1 MAPTWAGP
9 GLLSFPFARKSIRF
23 LIFGSFLLVPPVK
36 RSNGSIIELGTATIR
51 TNDISYNSQ
60 KPDISYTDNWY
71 KNETGHFVQK
81 TFRTKLN

>member
-1 MAPTWAGP
+1 MLGFWSHFVT
-9 GLLSFPFARKSIRF
+9 LSITKLYLSPQKS
-23 LIFGSFLLVPPVK
+23 LQDKDLWNMDDK
-36 RSNGSIIELGTATIR
+36 WKKGTTTIR

-81 TFRTKLN
+81 TIRQN